1 MEKINQ
7 MKSKLEKEAEK
18 YKKLS
23 EEEGYPEDLKSFF
36 YSLYLECI
44 FKSDQNG
51 ETKND

>member
-1 MEKINQ
+1 MTTTI
-7 MKSKLEKEAEK
+7 SLEKEAEK

-23 EEEGYPEDLKSFF
+23 EDESYPEDLKSFF

-44 FKSDQNG
+44 FKSDKYE

>member
-1 MEKINQ
+1 
-7 MKSKLEKEAEK
+7 MKTPLENEAEK

-44 FKSDQNG
+44 FKSDREE